1 MAYAAS
7 LLEEAAQFPVGSKT
21 LSASQLDK
29 TLEELARSPI
39 RSRHFR
45 MKPFHARVCIGITT
59 DADRRCLPLDSNI
72 LLRISKSNDP
82 QHAAISQALHA
93 LVGQRVRLCYTSQTL
108 GEFWNASTR
117 PLDKNGFGLS
127 IVETDRL
134 ARVIERDFELL
145 PDSREV
151 HDRWRSLLVA
161 HNIQGVQVHDG
172 RLAASMYVA
181 ADKEY
186 GFELSIGERSQNSL
200 IDLLPTEIG
209 TTLGGRVIEREADC
223 GWRTLRP
230 HGTL

>member
-1 MAYAAS
+1 MPTGAA
-7 LLEEAAQFPVGSKT
+7 
-21 LSASQLDK
+21 
-29 TLEELARSPI
+29 
-39 RSRHFR
+39 
-45 MKPFHARVCIGITT
+45 
-59 DADRRCLPLDSNI
+59 CLLDSNI

-93 LVGQRVRLCYTSQTL
+93 LVGQGVRLCYTSQTL

-161 HNIQGVQVHDG
+161 HNIQGVQVHDA
-172 RLAASMYVA
+172 RLAASMYVHGVGQLLTINVRDFRRFA
-181 ADKEY
+181 
-186 GFELSIGERSQNSL
+186 GLRILHPSELS
-200 IDLLPTEIG
+200 
-209 TTLGGRVIEREADC
+209 
-223 GWRTLRP
+223 
-230 HGTL
+230 